1 MKALTNL
8 KLCALALV
16 LTAGMTSCL
25 KTSDPDFGIGADVA
39 YIEQMGTGNGA
50 EFKPVLRI
58 YSNYPLASA
67 TCTFS
72 GKTYY
77 FTDVPTT
84 VESYYDF
91 MEIDPYMSTP
101 VDTVTSGLCVVQAV
115 SAEDEP
121 RTASAQISFRLLKP
135 LGEFNVES
143 FEYDAEK
150 QTVTGIWNKVENATS
165 YALMYRT
172 SPSQTWAVYMNEFTT
187 REENGKLNGTLSLSI
202 ESGTSLE
209 VAVAAVNGSYFLI
222 KNKTTFSGK

>member
-25 KTSDPDFGIGADVA
+25 KTSDPDFMVVPDV
-39 YIEQMGTGNGA
+39 YYLQQSG
-50 EFKPVLRI
+50 
-58 YSNYPLASA
+58 SSA